1 MDKLSKEYILLFNEI
16 TEAIESL
23 DQIRERLIQAQQ
35 KTEELFICKDEET
48 SKRLF
53 RIV

>member
-23 DQIRERLIQAQQ
+23 DQIKERLVLAQQ
-35 KTEELFICKDEET
+35 KAEELFISKDEENN
-48 SKRLF
+48 KRLF